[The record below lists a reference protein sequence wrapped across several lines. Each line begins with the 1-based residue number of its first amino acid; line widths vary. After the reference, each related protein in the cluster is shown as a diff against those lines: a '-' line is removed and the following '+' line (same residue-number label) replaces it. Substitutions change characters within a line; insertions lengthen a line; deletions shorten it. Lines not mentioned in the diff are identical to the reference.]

1 MVPTYT
7 DKTAPEQIRTSFQ
20 KKEMPGLLVA
30 FAPAATCTVDRCL
43 FSSPFVAG
51 RGSDCRLAIRETKVS
66 KQHFRI
72 THGTEGFVLEDL
84 ESTNGTFLDGRP
96 LVGKRLLENQA
107 VIRAGSAVLV
117 FVRDASLLV
126 EPPPIERYEMAG
138 VFHTG
143 PLLDELGD
151 AASSAR
157 HVLLAGPTGTGKELA
172 ARAIASMTAA
182 DSGVPP
188 KLLAHNAARFSSA
201 EEAAA
206 TLFGV
211 GARVFSGVDER
222 AGLIAQAHGGA
233 LFLDEVHNLPARV
246 QRSLLRVIEDGQTA
260 RIGEAATAPA
270 DVRFIF
276 ASNAPGETRGLAGDL
291 FARLR
296 LVRIPQLAER
306 IADIPNIFEAVLTKT
321 FERYSLDAALVLPLL
336 EADHYEALCLDGFPS
351 ENIRGLVDLA
361 DRIATRI
368 SRGSA
373 PLKAVETVF
382 GSKYGDGPV
391 ARRGEPNKTKGPL
404 HYEENRDLIIAAY
417 RECHGNLSAAERL
430 LKSRGLS
437 CSRRWLAKY
446 LEKWGAR
453 EK

>member
-1 MVPTYT
+1 
-7 DKTAPEQIRTSFQ
+7 
-20 KKEMPGLLVA
+20 MPGLLVA
-30 FAPAATCTVDRCL
+30 YAPVGACTVDRCL
-43 FSSPFVAG
+43 VSPPFVVG
-51 RGSDCRLAIRETKVS
+51 RGPDCHLAIRDTKVS
-66 KQHFRI
+66 KNHFRI
-72 THGTEGFVLEDL
+72 THGAEGFVLEDL
-84 ESTNGTFLDGRP
+84 ESTNGTFLNGRP
-96 LVGKRLLENQA
+96 IIGKCPVRSQS
-107 VIRAGSAVLV
+107 VIRVGSAVLV
-117 FVRDASLLV
+117 FVQEASILL

-172 ARAIASMTAA
+172 ARAITAMTT
-182 DSGVPP
+182 SRTGKPL

-222 AGLIAQAHGGA
+222 AGLIARAHGGA
-233 LFLDEVHNLPARV
+233 LFIDEVHNLPARV

-260 RIGEAATAPA
+260 RIGETAAIPA
-270 DVRFIF
+270 EVRFIF
-276 ASNAPGETRGLAGDL
+276 ASNAPGKTRGLAGDL

-296 LVRIPQLAER
+296 LVQIPPLTER
-306 IADIPNIFEAVLTKT
+306 IADIPRIFEAVLTKT
-321 FERYSLDAALVLPLL
+321 FESYGLNVDQVSPLL
-336 EADHYEALCLDGFPS
+336 EADHFEALCLDGFAA

-368 SRGSA
+368 TRGTT
-373 PLKAVETVF
+373 PLRTIEAVF
-382 GSKYGDGPV
+382 GGKYGDGPV
-391 ARRGEPNKTKGPL
+391 SKRGAPNKTKGPR
-404 HYEENRDLIIAAY
+404 HYEDNRDLIIAAY
-417 RECHGNLSAAERL
+417 RECNGNLSAAERL

-446 LEKWGAR
+446 LDKWEVR
-453 EK
+453 DQ